1 MCACIC
7 VAFLLSSLTPHTTTP
22 SSFLLQIVERCSFRT
37 QCPLCP
43 YVRSTRAAFAKR
55 PRTQALKGE
64 LLEWAVNVV
73 AKRKMGQAEMKKG
86 PLVDGEAEAF
96 HDEAAAE
103 LPAGTLVCDP
113 CKGNYGTWSFMQRN
127 DPALGCTKGGKGGN
141 MSPSNGKSPKSG
153 KSGANAGANA
163 GGSGP
168 SLAGVMA
175 QGQEWEGGL

>member
-1 MCACIC
+1 
-7 VAFLLSSLTPHTTTP
+7 
-22 SSFLLQIVERCSFRT
+22 
-37 QCPLCP
+37 
-43 YVRSTRAAFAKR
+43 
-55 PRTQALKGE
+55 
-64 LLEWAVNVV
+64 VNVV

-127 DPALGCTKGGKGGN
+127 DPALGCTKGGKAPKGGN
-141 MSPSNGKSPKSG
+141 GSPSNGKSPKSG
-153 KSGANAGANA
+153 KSGASGANA